1 MEKILQPDQWDLIR
15 EAAIVVVGFVIRFFE
30 LRRRKKSDDT
40 GV

>member
-30 LRRRKKSDDT
+30 LRKKRKFDDP

>member
-15 EAAIVVVGFVIRFFE
+15 EAAIVVVGFIIRFFE
-30 LRRRKKSDDT
+30 LRKKRKSDDS